1 MGILAR
7 FARGLVFPA
16 LFASAAAVAQT
27 PPLTPPSKL
36 IAVQEPPKAVPRILD
51 RATADNTRIVVSS
64 GRQRARLYVDGE
76 VAIDTP
82 VSTGKKRGV
91 TPAGE
96 YVVLEKLPEH
106 RSSMHG
112 DFVDSLGRVVM
123 AGVSTRIDAA
133 PAGTVFRMVP
143 QKYFMRLGPD
153 GLALHAGR
161 LPGYPSS
168 DTSVRLPQD
177 IAPLVFQRVKPGTPV
192 KIEE

>member
-1 MGILAR
+1 MGIIAQL
-7 FARGLVFPA
+7 ARGLVFPA
-16 LFASAAAVAQT
+16 FFAVATVFAQT

-36 IAVQEPPKAVPRILD
+36 ISVQEPPKVMPRVFE
-51 RATADNTRIVVSS
+51 RATADNTRIVVSL
-64 GRQRARLYVDGE
+64 GRQRAILYVDGE

-91 TPAGE
+91 TPAGD
-96 YVVLEKLPEH
+96 YTVLEKLPEH
-106 RSSMHG
+106 RSSTHG
-112 DFVDSLGRVVM
+112 DFVDAFGRVVT

-143 QKYFMRLGPD
+143 QKYFMRLGAD

-161 LPGYPSS
+161 LPGYPAS

-177 IAPLVFQRVKPGTPV
+177 IAPLVFQRVKPGTTV